1 MAHMVVCTAI
11 KINNGIRI
19 HDNGLSIGYLNLVL
33 FIIGKPIA
41 KNIIAVAT
49 REMPAKTSSPFT

>member
-49 REMPAKTSSPFT
+49 REMPAKNY